1 MVGNL
6 GGLFRERWEDLQV
19 QEMGVSARRSIHGS
33 GVKVIMEK
41 LTLILIDSITERSI
55 ICW

>member
-1 MVGNL
+1 MQEL
-6 GGLFRERWEDLQV
+6 GIKCEEDL
-19 QEMGVSARRSIHGS
+19 IHGS

-55 ICW
+55 LYELVGRTWNR